1 MRFILLLALLSSLVQ
16 ASEQPHIL
24 YINADD
30 LGVMDVGY
38 NNPKFITPN
47 IDQLTKDGMVFT
59 EAYAP
64 SANCAPSRACVHSGQ
79 WSARHGVYTVGSSER
94 GCAKTRKIIPTKNT
108 LFIPLEVVTM
118 AEALK
123 AGGYKTI
130 HLGKYHLDTDPLK
143 QGFDVNVGGDHTGGP
158 QGGGYFSPWKRFHHH
173 RNPRQFG
180 QFRLHPHS
188 DAV

>member
-1 MRFILLLALLSSLVQ
+1 MKLLLDVFALMFICSWLQ
-16 ASEQPHIL
+16 ANEKPHIL

-47 IDQLTKDGMVFT
+47 IDQLAKDGMIFT

-64 SANCAPSRACVHSGQ
+64 AANCAPSRACVHSGQ
-79 WSARHGVYTVGSSER
+79 WSARHGVYTVGNSDR
-94 GCAKTRKIIPTKNT
+94 GSAKTRKIIPTKNT

-130 HLGKYHLDTDPLK
+130 HLGKYLSNFVINSIK
-143 QGFDVNVGGDHTGGP
+143 CV
-158 QGGGYFSPWKRFHHH
+158 
-173 RNPRQFG
+173 
-180 QFRLHPHS
+180 
-188 DAV
+188 